1 MGRDH
6 RHDDGELLKAKVLE
20 GRAAEEDLLPPNPTH
35 YEPTPEEEHAEWL
48 IRSNGWHDVGVGGF
62 GLSPHTTSAHSS
74 STTHYEPTPEEHA
87 AWLTEQALGATTPR
101 PNRAADFEAARL
113 AFVRDVETTIGRVY
127 DAMNAHKLPTHKP
140 PWRVAEYILGVI
152 RVSCGRAYNF
162 KPGGRHSG
170 SRIGVCGAKNPTI
183 AKKLRVSTM
192 TVRRAVGHLVEL
204 GLLIQHR
211 SGRGALRVLVP
222 KHPRSQLEII
232 RDAEAKLRAEMAE
245 ARLASPV
252 GLEPTR

>member
-20 GRAAEEDLLPPNPTH
+20 GRPAEQDLLPPNPTH
-35 YEPTPEEEHAEWL
+35 YEPTPEEHAE
-48 IRSNGWHDVGVGGF
+48 WHDVGVGGF
-62 GLSPHTTSAHSS
+62 GVSPHTTIAHSS
-74 STTHYEPTPEEHA
+74 STTHYEPTPEEHSE
-87 AWLTEQALGATTPR
+87 WLTEKALGATAPR
-101 PNRAADFEAARL
+101 PNRAADFEAGRQ
-113 AFVRDVETTIGRVY
+113 AFVRDVETTIGLVY
-127 DAMNAHKLPTHKP
+127 DAMNAHKLPNHRP
-140 PWRVAEYILGVI
+140 AWRVAEYILSVI

-170 SRIGVCGAKNPTI
+170 SRIGVCSAHNKTI
-183 AKKLRVSTM
+183 AKALRVSTP
-192 TVRRAVGHLVEL
+192 TVRRAVAHLAEL

-222 KHPRSQLEII
+222 KRPLTPVEKMRAI
-232 RDAEAKLRAEMAE
+232 EAKLRAEMAE